1 MSTCS
6 VNGIPACAHELLLT
20 NITRQEWG
28 FKGYVVSDAGAVS
41 NIISQHKY
49 LKTNQETAAACIKAG
64 CNLEL
69 GSTVFGSQLDA
80 MKAGLVTEK
89 QLRDNIRPLMYTRLR
104 LGEFDPEDMNPYND
118 INMAVVQSPEHR
130 QLAVTAAMKSFVLLK
145 NTNNF
150 LPLTKTYQRLAVN
163 KCCNFSILY

>member
-1 MSTCS
+1 M
-6 VNGIPACAHELLLT
+6 T

-28 FKGYVVSDAGAVS
+28 FKGYVVSDSGAVS
-41 NIISQHKY
+41 NIIHEHKY
-49 LKTNQETAAACIKAG
+49 LRTDQETAAACIKAG

-118 INMAVVQSPEHR
+118 INMVVVQSPEHR

-145 NTNNF
+145 NLNKL
-150 LPLTKTYQRLAVN
+150 LPLSKTYQRLAVN
-163 KCCNFSILY
+163 MNVVMLSFLMQMQNDVSMSIIIAI